1 MPLEVRQIG
10 VRMNV
15 PGAAG
20 DGAERGGEHCG
31 EGARISPRQRAA
43 LVEEC
48 TAAVLEAL
56 RLAGER

>member
-10 VRMNV
+10 VRMNL

-20 DGAERGGEHCG
+20 DGAEEGDEHCG
-31 EGARISPRQRAA
+31 TRISPRERAA